1 MGFPWLWHI
10 FGIYSNSP
18 QKVKDPWNNYLGC
31 PASSHLPPEPPRTF
45 QNHSGSQ
52 QKQAESTNNPGIIL
66 VLVGLGWCV
75 WGFPGGIYFGIYSNS
90 PQKVKDPWNNYL
102 GCPASSHLPPE
113 PPRTFQNH
121 SGSQQKQAESTNNPG
136 IILVLVG
143 LGWCVW
149 GFPGCG
155 IFLVFMP
162 TVPRRSKTPGIIIS
176 AAQLAAIFPQNPPE
190 PAQNHSGSQQ
200 KQAESTNN
208 PA

>member
-18 QKVKDPWNNYLGC
+18 QKVKGPWNNYLDC
-31 PASSHLPPEPPRTF
+31 PASGLPPENTRT
-45 QNHSGSQ
+45 
-52 QKQAESTNNPGIIL
+52 L
-66 VLVGLGWCV
+66 
-75 WGFPGGIYFGIYSNS
+75 
-90 PQKVKDPWNNYL
+90 
-102 GCPASSHLPPE
+102 
-113 PPRTFQNH
+113 QNH

-155 IFLVFMP
+155 IFLVFIPTVPRRSKAPGIIISTAQLAAFPQKTPEPAQNHSGSQQKQSESTNNPGIILVLVGLGWCVWGFPGCGIFLVFIP